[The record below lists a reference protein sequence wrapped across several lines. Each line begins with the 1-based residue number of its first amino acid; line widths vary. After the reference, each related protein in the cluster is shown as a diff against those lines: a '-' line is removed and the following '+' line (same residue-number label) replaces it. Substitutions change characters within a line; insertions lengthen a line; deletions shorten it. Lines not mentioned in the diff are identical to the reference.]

1 MSGAICQIPWLEQKN
16 DLDNAKAVFRNY
28 KERFK
33 FAKMSSDPMGIDQK
47 ICNSQK
53 LSSSLSTARIKS
65 KYSASNYPKILS
77 AKNYSRNFLFAR
89 AGVMA
94 VKR

>member
-33 FAKMSSDPMGIDQK
+33 FAKISSDPMGIDQK
-47 ICNSQK
+47 F
-53 LSSSLSTARIKS
+53 A
-65 KYSASNYPKILS
+65 ILRNW
-77 AKNYSRNFLFAR
+77 ALHSRLPA
-89 AGVMA
+89 
-94 VKR
+94 